1 MKTPKTLIVG
11 ALAAVALT
19 GCSLGA
25 SDVSITNVT
34 PTDPNTSNGPID
46 PNEPV
51 AVEPVDPIPPPRCD
65 MGKSYTGFAG
75 TMLEAGRVDLDV
87 GVERS
92 RMKPFSA
99 LQGEYTRTLGNTPGL
114 LASSQSTFAI
124 EPARWLVEQQGS
136 AINLYQAYRIAFQG
150 CLTATATATQY
161 GVVPSNTTAASE
173 CTTWG
178 RKFWSRTPNQAEID
192 SCVQVAMVDTSSE
205 SNTRRRWAYTCAA
218 VLSATGFMTY

>member
-25 SDVSITNVT
+25 SDVSINNVT
-34 PTDPNTSNGPID
+34 PNDPTTSNGPID

-51 AVEPVDPIPPPRCD
+51 QVEPVEPIPPPRCD

-75 TMLEAGRVDLDV
+75 TMLEAGRMDMDV

-99 LQGEYTRTLGNTPGL
+99 LQGEYTRVLGNTPGL
-114 LASSQSTFAI
+114 LASSGSTFAI

-150 CLTATATATQY
+150 CLTATATAAPY
-161 GVVPSNTTAASE
+161 GVVPSNATAAAE
-173 CTTWG
+173 CNTWS
-178 RKFWSRTPNQAEID
+178 RKFWSRTATQTEVD
-192 SCVQVAMVDTSSE
+192 SCVQVAMIDTSSE
-205 SNTRRRWAYTCAA
+205 TNTRRRWAYTCAA

>member
-19 GCSLGA
+19 GCSLGSSQA
-25 SDVSITNVT
+25 ELTNITPVD
-34 PTDPNTSNGPID
+34 PTTQGPID

-51 AVEPVDPIPPPRCD
+51 AIEPVDPIPPPRCD

-75 TMLEAGRVDLDV
+75 TMLEAGRVDMDI
-87 GVERS
+87 GVERA

-99 LQGEYTRTLGNTPGL
+99 LQGEYNRVLANQPAL
-114 LASSQSTFAI
+114 LASSASTFAI
-124 EPARWLVEQQGS
+124 EPNRWLVEPQGS

-161 GVVPSNTTAASE
+161 GVIPSNGTAATE
-173 CTTWG
+173 CGSWA
-178 RKFWSRTPNQAEID
+178 RKFWSRTPSQTEVD

-205 SNTRRRWAYTCAA
+205 SNARRRWAYTCAA